1 MPDPEAIDAR
11 EVPRLPD
18 QEPRPLIDV
27 KGKLRKRVSVIH
39 PARAMKV
46 TFNDLD
52 RGRIEDALNH
62 GYEVGRT
69 AAV

>member
-1 MPDPEAIDAR
+1 M
-11 EVPRLPD
+11 
-18 QEPRPLIDV
+18 IDV
-27 KGKLRKRVSVIH
+27 KGKLRNRVSVIH